1 MIKKE
6 KSFVFYATENYLD
19 IVKTSI
25 KSIREYSNLPIFV
38 YTLNSYTNF
47 DIDNVF
53 VIRWDCDIEFDNDMY
68 ETISNNNFYIN
79 RKNKNIYKLLI
90 QRPLIVK
97 DCLEKYSKTVCYID
111 SDSIA
116 TPYIE
121 NIFNFFDDSSKY
133 PYFVKG
139 LYEYLMFYGRG
150 GLPKNPE
157 QTNTLEYPLCEL
169 LNVSQNNRHLYRQ
182 TGYFVSNENCI
193 DFLNEWYETCL
204 HPEILNNP
212 EFYAPYHEE
221 TVVNVL
227 LWKHNYQNYLP
238 YLYVNGS
245 TDRVIDV
252 YQNIKFNGEE
262 NLISEL
268 YKIPKTK
275 ETLLFFHGEKRID
288 KMEEMITEI
297 KNNSKMKILY
307 LAPHLSTGGMPSFL
321 LKRIK
326 EIKNHYNDVE
336 IYVAEYEFYGSLYVV
351 QRNQIIDLIGEDNF
365 FELSDKDK
373 LIDIIKNK
381 NIDIVHI
388 DENFE
393 SLNDVGNTVLPK
405 ELFSNDRTWRIIETS
420 HNIWFDANTSKTLIP
435 EGYIFCSPWHEKNNF
450 NKIETEKVT
459 IEFPLENKKPTV
471 EEKNSMRKF
480 LGFDNTKTHVLNVGL
495 WNKNKNQKECLDVAN
510 IIKLIDDRFQFH
522 FIGNQAGNFEDYWKP
537 LMSNLPDNVTVWGER
552 DDVENFMIASDILMF
567 NTLLECNPLVV
578 KESISRNLKI
588 ITRDLPYYNGTYNN
602 YINSIYSNDPRDTA
616 QLLLSVEK
624 NNNVYNHDS
633 DENFDFAKNHIDFYK
648 KITSSP
654 IKINKYEIKIIT
666 HFVDGPFIE
675 IMGSSP
681 YNYNIKV
688 YDDNDECV
696 YNTTIKS
703 NHWVKMNRKY
713 FTSWRIEVY
722 ENEDLIYNERINL
735 ENKKVY
741 VSFESSSLGD
751 TLSWVPYL
759 EEFRKKYN
767 CDLIV
772 STYLN
777 DLFINQYPNIKFINP
792 GIQVDNLYAL
802 YRIGWFYNEN
812 NTYDSHRH
820 PYDPKSQPLQKTA
833 SDILGLEFQEIKPK
847 LKYPKLPKRKKVGI
861 GIHSTAQSKYWNN
874 PNGWQEVV
882 NYLKNIGY
890 EVILYSKEEDNYMGN
905 PTPHGVKRFKPTT
918 LNALINDMSTCE
930 FFIGLGSGLTWLAW
944 GINIPVILISG
955 FSEKWSETKSDTYRV
970 INENVCHGCFN
981 KCRLDAS
988 DWNWCPIL
996 KDTDRMFEC
1005 TKTITSKM
1013 VIEEINK
1020 IIG

>member
-1 MIKKE
+1 MDKHE
-6 KSFVFYATENYLD
+6 RCYVFYATENYFE

-25 KSIREYSNLPIFV
+25 LSIREYSNLPIFV

-47 DIDNVF
+47 NIENVF
-53 VIRWDCDIEFDNDMY
+53 TIKWFCDIEFDNDMY
-68 ETISNNNFYIN
+68 EVISNNNFYIN
-79 RKNKNIYKLLI
+79 RRNKNIYNVLI

-121 NIFNFFDDSSKY
+121 NIFNFFDDNSNY

-150 GLPKNPE
+150 GLPKNAE
-157 QTNTLEYPLCEL
+157 QTNTLEHPLCEL
-169 LNVSQNNRHLYRQ
+169 LGINQNNRRLYRQ
-182 TGYFVSNENCI
+182 TGYFVSNEKCI
-193 DFLNEWYETCL
+193 NFLDEWYQTCL
-204 HPEILNNP
+204 HPEILKNP

-245 TDRVIDV
+245 TDRVLDV
-252 YQNIKFNGEE
+252 YQKTKFNGKE
-262 NLISEL
+262 NLVSEL
-268 YKIPKTK
+268 YKIPKNK
-275 ETLLFFHGEKRID
+275 ETLLFFHGEKRTD
-288 KMEEMITEI
+288 EMKKMITEI

-326 EIKNHYNDVE
+326 EIKNYYNNVE
-336 IYVAEYEFYGSLYVV
+336 LYVAEYEFYGSLYVV
-351 QRNQIIDLIGEDNF
+351 QRNQIIDLIGKDNF
-365 FELSDKDK
+365 FELSDKNK
-373 LIDIIKNK
+373 LIDILKSK

-393 SLNDVGNTVLPK
+393 SLNGVGSTNLPQ
-405 ELFSNDRTWRIIETS
+405 ELYSNDRTWRVIETS
-420 HNIWFDANTSKTLIP
+420 HNIWFNANSDKTLIP

-450 NKIETEKVT
+450 DKIETEKTT
-459 IEFPLENKKPTV
+459 IQFPLENKKPTL
-471 EEKNSMRKF
+471 EDKNKMKRF
-480 LGFDNTKTHVLNVGL
+480 LGFDENKIHVLNVGL
-495 WNKNKNQKECLDVAN
+495 WTKNKNQKECLDVAN

-537 LMSNLPDNVTVWGER
+537 LMYDLPDNVTIWGER
-552 DDVENFMIASDILMF
+552 DDVDNFMIASDILMF
-567 NTLLECNPLVV
+567 NTLLECNPLVLR
-578 KESISRNLKI
+578 ESISHNLKM
-588 ITRDLPYYNGTYNN
+588 ITRDLPYYNGSYDN
-602 YINSIYSNDPRDTA
+602 YINKIDSNDPRVIA
-616 QLLLSVEK
+616 QTLLNVEK
-624 NNNVYNHDS
+624 NNNKYNHDF

-675 IMGSSP
+675 ILGNSP
-681 YNYNIKV
+681 YDYNIKV
-688 YDDNDECV
+688 YDNNDECV

-713 FTSWRIEVY
+713 FTLWRIEVY
-722 ENEDLIYNERINL
+722 ENNNLIYNEKLNL

-741 VSFESSSLGD
+741 VSFESASLGD
-751 TLSWVPYL
+751 TLSWIPYL
-759 EEFRKKYN
+759 DEFKKTYN

-777 DLFINQYPNIKFINP
+777 DLFINQYPNINFIKP
-792 GIQVDNLYAL
+792 GTQVDNLYAL
-802 YRIGWFYNEN
+802 YRIGWFYNEDN
-812 NTYDSHRH
+812 NYDSHRH

-833 SDILGLEFQEIKPK
+833 SDILGLEYKEIKPK

-861 GIHSTAQSKYWNN
+861 AIHSTAQSKYWNN

-882 NYLKNIGY
+882 NYLKIKGY
-890 EVILYSKEEDNYMGN
+890 EVILYSKEDDNHMGN
-905 PTPHGVKRFKPTT
+905 PTPYGVKKFKTST

-944 GINIPVILISG
+944 SINLPVVLISG
-955 FSEKWSETKSDTYRV
+955 FSEKWAETKSDTYRV
-970 INENVCHGCFN
+970 INEDVCHGCFN
-981 KCRLDAS
+981 KCKLDAA

-1020 IIG
+1020 II